1 MDKLLSTLQKIKKR
15 PELYLSNKSLKLL
28 SEFISG
34 YEICQEDYQIETNN
48 IFLGFDEYIHE
59 RYKIFTTHNAMQI
72 ISFFSISE
80 EKAFDKFYELLEK
93 FLEEHPENLKETNKT
108 RE

>member
-1 MDKLLSTLQKIKKR
+1 
-15 PELYLSNKSLKLL
+15 
-28 SEFISG
+28 
-34 YEICQEDYQIETNN
+34 
-48 IFLGFDEYIHE
+48 
-59 RYKIFTTHNAMQI
+59 MQI